1 MKLCKN
7 LVVLFVLLALVA
19 PLAADP
25 FASAAAGEV
34 LVKMKP
40 GFEVHALSLDRE
52 FTVTSCADP
61 NLKLVKFALAEDGD
75 RHQEMSQVLDNLNND
90 SAVLYA
96 HPNYLL
102 ELLDVVPNDPE
113 SSKQYMIRI
122 LALNSAWKMGMGK
135 KQVVVAILDTG
146 YDVNHEDLKGN
157 LWVNTREVA
166 GNNVDDDNNGY
177 VDDVNGW
184 DFVTNKP
191 LTSDTGGHG
200 TSCAGI
206 IGAVGNNNVGIAGV
220 SWNVSMMPLHI
231 IESPSAVINA
241 INAARYAVDNGAR
254 ILSNSWRIYES
265 WSQYWS
271 KYPPRALQEAIEYVG
286 TKNGIWINAAGNENN
301 NIDTAKS
308 CPPSWNMPH
317 MLKVAAS
324 ESADKKASFSSFGP
338 TTVDLAAPGLGVLT
352 TRNGGGYYNFAG
364 TSAACPVVAGV
375 AALVL
380 AANPNLTAVQLR
392 QVLNESV
399 DLLPDFQGKL
409 ITGGRINAYKAVT
422 HPLVKGTN

>member
-1 MKLCKN
+1 
-7 LVVLFVLLALVA
+7 
-19 PLAADP
+19 
-25 FASAAAGEV
+25 
-34 LVKMKP
+34 
-40 GFEVHALSLDRE
+40 
-52 FTVTSCADP
+52 
-61 NLKLVKFALAEDGD
+61 
-75 RHQEMSQVLDNLNND
+75 
-90 SAVLYA
+90 
-96 HPNYLL
+96 
-102 ELLDVVPNDPE
+102 
-113 SSKQYMIRI
+113 MIRI
-122 LALNSAWKMGMGK
+122 LALNSAWGLATGK

-146 YDVNHEDLKGN
+146 FDVNHEDLKAN
-157 LWVNTREVA
+157 LWVNTREVP

-184 DFVTNKP
+184 DFVSGKP
-191 LTSDTGGHG
+191 LTNDVGGHG
-200 TSCAGI
+200 TSCAGL
-206 IGAVGNNNVGIAGV
+206 IGAVGNNNIGIAGV

-231 IESPSAVINA
+231 IESQAAVSNA
-241 INAARYAVDNGAR
+241 INAAHYAVDNGAR

-271 KYPPRALQEAIEYVG
+271 KFPPRALQEAIEYVG

-324 ESADKKASFSSFGP
+324 ESSDKKASFSSFGP
-338 TTVDLAAPGLGVLT
+338 TTVDLAAPGVGVLT
-352 TRNGGGYYNFAG
+352 TRNGGGYSNFAG

-409 ITGGRINAYKAVT
+409 ITGGRINALKALT
-422 HPLVKGTN
+422 HPLVKNTNN